1 MIRFCPNDG
10 TLLMG
15 ERERTCGGAWGRRPQ
30 LKTTTSP
37 LLPLLLVPV
46 AAGRCPAS
54 PATDLAFVC
63 EACPYTHPVPPQ
75 PLVASAPCAPRPRA
89 DILGGDDAWAA
100 VQKTD
105 AAACPKCSHGTA
117 YFFEVQTRSA
127 DEAATLFM
135 RCQKCS
141 HQWREN

>member
-1 MIRFCPNDG
+1 MFLAG
-10 TLLMG
+10 K
-15 ERERTCGGAWGRRPQ
+15 RRPP
-30 LKTTTSP
+30 P
-37 LLPLLLVPV
+37 LLPFSSV

-63 EACPYTHPVPPQ
+63 EACPYTHPVPSA

-105 AAACPKCSHGTA
+105 AAACPKCGHGTA